1 MAPDRFSI
9 AMVHQLQPI
18 ELKKKLDNGED
29 IFLLDVREPWEFS
42 LAAIE
47 GSENFPLAEVVDRQ
61 QEFVF
66 EEEIVVICHYGERS
80 QMAAS
85 ELVECGFK
93 TVHNLVGG
101 IDAWSQIVD
110 PTVPRYR
117 SSG

>member
-1 MAPDRFSI
+1 MPMPS
-9 AMVHQLQPI
+9 VHQLQAI
-18 ELKKKLDNGED
+18 ELKKKLENGED

-42 LAAIE
+42 LAAID

-61 QEFVF
+61 QEFIF

-80 QMAAS
+80 QRAAS
-85 ELVECGFK
+85 ELIECGFK

-101 IDAWSQIVD
+101 IDAWSQVVD

-117 SSG
+117 PSG